1 MSRVSDG
8 VQEEGGEG
16 GMDAERGMDAAFQQL
31 LGNKSVTHGMTGTF
45 MGGSFEA
52 QK

>member
-1 MSRVSDG
+1 MSSISGG
-8 VQEEGGEG
+8 VQEVGGE
-16 GMDAERGMDAAFQQL
+16 DGMDAAFQQL
-31 LGNKSVTHGMTGTF
+31 LGNKTLTHAVTGTF